1 MILTRTLEADLLE
14 LTKYFPVIGV
24 VGPRQCGKTTLVKQ
38 IAPDLEDDFIYLDLE
53 RSSDLD
59 KLQDAELFLTHQKD
73 KCVILDEIQRLPELF
88 PLIRSL
94 VDDDRERL
102 RYILLGSA
110 SPKLLRQSSESLAG
124 RIAYIELSPF
134 NYLEIEAHKSL
145 NEHHFFGGFPNSIL
159 ASSHK
164 AAQLWMNN
172 FIRSYIERDLPALG
186 FPASTNTLRK
196 LLEMIAW
203 SSGNLLN
210 YANLS
215 KSLGVSNHTL
225 KSYIDLLEDAF
236 IIRRLQPFS
245 FNQKKRLV
253 KSPKIYIRDTGI
265 LHRLLRLNSF
275 DQLMGHPILGNS
287 WESYVLEQ
295 IDSLKSDDIDL
306 YFYRTSAGAEVDIVL
321 VKALKAIATIE
332 IKYSTKVSAERGMM
346 NCIADL
352 ETDNNFIITPISD
365 DYPVR
370 NNVQVCNI
378 EVFLKKYLPLF

>member
-1 MILTRTLEADLLE
+1 MILPRTLTAEIQE
-14 LTKYFPVIGV
+14 LTKYFPIIGV
-24 VGPRQCGKTTLVKQ
+24 VGPRQCGKTSLVKQ
-38 IAPDLEDDFIYLDLE
+38 IAPKLDEAFVYLDLE

-94 VDDDRERL
+94 VDDDRNRL

-124 RIAYIELSPF
+124 RIAYVELSPF
-134 NYLEIEAHKSL
+134 NYLEISAYKSL
-145 NEHHFFGGFPNSIL
+145 NEHHFFGGFPKAIL

-164 AAQLWMNN
+164 AARLWMNN

-203 SSGNLLN
+203 STGNLLN
-210 YANLS
+210 YVNLS

-236 IIRRLQPFS
+236 IIRRLQAYS
-245 FNQKKRLV
+245 YSQKKRLV

-265 LHRLLRLNSF
+265 LHRLLRLNNF

-287 WESYVLEQ
+287 WETYVLEQ

-306 YFYRTSAGAEVDIVL
+306 YFYRTSAGAEIDLVL
-321 VKALKAIATIE
+321 VKALKAIATVE
-332 IKYSTKVSAERGMM
+332 IKYSTKVSAERGMISS
-346 NCIADL
+346 IADL
-352 ETDNNFIITPISD
+352 ETENNFIITPISD
-365 DYPVR
+365 DYPIR
-370 NNVQVCNI
+370 ENIQVCNI
-378 EVFLKKYLPLF
+378 EVFLRKYLPQL